1 MKILIADKFPDKQID
16 EIKKMKVVLEYA
28 PKLKSEELPEAA
40 KEADILIVRSTEVH
54 ADCIEKSSKLSL
66 IIRAGAG
73 VNNIDMKAA
82 SERGIYVANCP
93 GKNSIAVAE
102 LAMGLILSL
111 DRSIPDNV
119 MDLRAGKWNKGKY
132 SKADGIFGKTLGVI
146 GVGQIG
152 KEVIKRAIPFGLKVV
167 AWSRSLTP
175 EASAELGATY
185 YPSVKELIPQCDIIS
200 VHLALK
206 PETRGLISKE
216 LIAAMK
222 PGTLFINTAR
232 AEIADEAAILEAVKA
247 GKIRA
252 GLDVIK
258 DEPEAKEG
266 EFTGAIGKLP
276 DVYVTHHIGAS
287 TEQAQD
293 AVASETV
300 RILKNYISQ
309 GIVDNW
315 VNRCKKTKAMWQLVV
330 RHYDKP
336 GVLANVLNELKSD
349 GINIEEVEN
358 VIFEGEKTACCTI
371 RLDSKPSDSAIAK
384 IGSRPTEVINATLID
399 LGDLGE

>member
-1 MKILIADKFPDKQID
+1 MKILIADNFPEKHLD
-16 EIKKMKVVLEYA
+16 EIKKMKTELEYA
-28 PKLKSEELPEAA
+28 PKLKADELPEAA

-54 ADCIEKSSKLSL
+54 ADCIEKSRELSL

-73 VNNIDMKAA
+73 VNNIDIKAA

-102 LAMGLILSL
+102 LTMGLILSL
-111 DRSIPDNV
+111 DRHIPDNV
-119 MDLRAGKWNKGKY
+119 IDLRAGKWNKGKY
-132 SKADGIFGKTLGVI
+132 SKADGILGKTLGII

-152 KEVIKRAIPFGLKVV
+152 KEVIKRAIPFGLKII

-175 EASAELGATY
+175 EIATELGVNFSPTI
-185 YPSVKELIPQCDIIS
+185 KELITKCDIIS
-200 VHLALK
+200 VHLTLK
-206 PETRGLISKE
+206 PETKGLINKE

-222 PGTLFINTAR
+222 PGTIFINTAR
-232 AEIADEAAILEAVKA
+232 SEIVDEEAIVEAVKA
-247 GKIRA
+247 GRIRA
-252 GLDVIK
+252 GLDVMK

-266 EFTGAIGKLP
+266 QFTGAIANLP
-276 DVYVTHHIGAS
+276 DLYATHHIGAS

-300 RILKNYISQ
+300 RILKEYVTQ
-309 GIVDNW
+309 GTVQNW
-315 VNRCKKTKAMWQLVV
+315 VNRCKKTKALWQLVV

-349 GINIEEVEN
+349 GINVQEVEN

-371 RLDSKPSDSAIAK
+371 RLDSKPSDEAISK
-384 IGSRPTEVINATLID
+384 IGNRPSEVINATLID
-399 LGDLGE
+399 LGE

>member
-1 MKILIADKFPDKQID
+1 
-16 EIKKMKVVLEYA
+16 
-28 PKLKSEELPEAA
+28 
-40 KEADILIVRSTEVH
+40 
-54 ADCIEKSSKLSL
+54 
-66 IIRAGAG
+66 
-73 VNNIDMKAA
+73 MKAA

-111 DRSIPDNV
+111 DRHIPDNV
-119 MDLRAGKWNKGKY
+119 SDLRAGTWNKGKY

-152 KEVIKRAIPFGLKVV
+152 KEVIRRAIPFGLKII

-175 EASAELGATY
+175 EVAEELGANF
-185 YPSVKELIPQCDIIS
+185 SSSIKELIPKCDIIS

-206 PETRGLISKE
+206 PETRGIINKE
-216 LIAAMK
+216 LLAAMK
-222 PGTLFINTAR
+222 PGTIFINTAR
-232 AEIADEAAILEAVKA
+232 AEIVDEDALVEAVKA

-252 GLDVIK
+252 GIDVMK

-266 EFTGAIGKLP
+266 KFSGEIAKLP
-276 DVYVTHHIGAS
+276 DIYATHHIGAS

-300 RILKNYISQ
+300 RILKDYVAQ
-309 GIVDNW
+309 GTVQNW
-315 VNRCKKTKAMWQLVV
+315 VNRCKKTKALWQLVV

-349 GINIEEVEN
+349 GINVQEVEN
-358 VIFEGEKTACCTI
+358 VIFDGEKTACCTI
-371 RLDSKPSDSAIAK
+371 RLDSKPSEGAVAK
-384 IGSRPTEVINATLID
+384 IRNRANEVINATLIS
-399 LGDLGE
+399 LGE